1 MSKAFTAAALS
12 LLVDDNEEYPDVQ
25 WNAPVSKLIR
35 DDFVL
40 SDSRY
45 TEEVT
50 VEDILSHRSGLPEY
64 NSIFSSLVAQLL
76 MSAAMMMLAWVS
88 LQRSLIHQNR

>member
-1 MSKAFTAAALS
+1 MTKAFVSSAVS
-12 LLVDDNEEYPDVQ
+12 LLVDDEDLPGVQ
-25 WNAPVSKLIR
+25 WTTPVSKLLR

-40 SDSRY
+40 SDPRY

-64 NSIFSSLVAQLL
+64 FTRI
-76 MSAAMMMLAWVS
+76 
-88 LQRSLIHQNR
+88 QNFRVQ

>member
-1 MSKAFTAAALS
+1 MTKAFVSSAVS
-12 LLVDDNEEYPDVQ
+12 LLVDDDDRPDIQ
-25 WNAPVSKLIR
+25 WTTPVSKLIR

-45 TEEVT
+45 TEMVT

-64 NSIFSSLVAQLL
+64 VNSHLKLLAQVYHT
-76 MSAAMMMLAWVS
+76 SD
-88 LQRSLIHQNR
+88 

>member
-1 MSKAFTAAALS
+1 MDSKVPVTTDTLFNCASMSKAFTSAAIS
-12 LLVDDNEEYPDVQ
+12 LLVDDDEKYPEVK

-40 SDSRY
+40 SDNRY

-64 NSIFSSLVAQLL
+64 DSL
-76 MSAAMMMLAWVS
+76 
-88 LQRSLIHQNR
+88 LIS

>member
-1 MSKAFTAAALS
+1 MSKAFTAAAIS
-12 LLVDDNEEYPDVQ
+12 FLVDDNERYPDVQ

-64 NSIFSSLVAQLL
+64 ISMFYS
-76 MSAAMMMLAWVS
+76 
-88 LQRSLIHQNR
+88 